1 MKDYIINEIL
11 NLFETKLIVQFGNKN
26 DNAND
31 IDLLIVSNDFNF
43 ISRRKS
49 REILKRIDE
58 KIDALCLTVKQFND
72 LKKQKSSLYSS
83 ILKTNSIKYGSEA
96 TLH

>member
-1 MKDYIINEIL
+1 MKDHVINEIL
-11 NLFETKLIVQFGNKN
+11 NLFETKLIVQFGNN
-26 DNAND
+26 TDNAKD

-43 ISRRKS
+43 ISRLKS
-49 REILKRIDE
+49 RELLKRIDE
-58 KIDALCLTVKQFND
+58 KIDALCLTVNQFNE
-72 LKKQKSSLYSS
+72 LKKQKCSLYNS